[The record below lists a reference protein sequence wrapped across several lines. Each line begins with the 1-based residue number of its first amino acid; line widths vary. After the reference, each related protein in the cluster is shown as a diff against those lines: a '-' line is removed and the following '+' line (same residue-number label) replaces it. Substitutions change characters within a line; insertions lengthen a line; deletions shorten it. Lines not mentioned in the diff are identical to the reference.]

1 MKESVRQTDQGSF
14 SVPNNVAAERRAR
27 RTANNAERS
36 PSACKNTSE
45 EKEMEVLYERCC
57 GIDVHKNMLMVCIFM
72 GARKK
77 EIREF
82 GTMTDDILNLCSWIK
97 ETGCQVAAMEST
109 GVYWK
114 PVYNIL
120 ESEGIETI
128 VVNAQHI
135 KAVPGRKT
143 DVKDAEWIAD
153 LVRHGL
159 VKASYV
165 PNREQRELREMVR
178 YRNEIVNERARELNR
193 IQAVLEG
200 ANIKLASVV
209 SDISCKSSMAMLRAI
224 IQGTTDVEVL
234 SGFAEGKLI
243 HKIPELRKALKGSIR
258 FHQMQMLKLQ
268 MEHIDF
274 LTKSIE
280 EMDEDIKKKTESMN
294 EYIEL
299 IDEIPGIGRRSA
311 ERIIAETGI
320 EMKQFRNAD
329 HFASWA
335 GLVPG
340 CNESAGKK
348 MSSRIR
354 KGNLHLKSTL
364 VECAHSA
371 IRHKDSYFYAKY
383 CRISA
388 RRGGKRAL
396 VAIAHSM
403 ALAIYHILLDKEHFC
418 DLGSDY
424 FNTIYAEKIKKR
436 NIQSLEKLGFSVS
449 LS

>member
-1 MKESVRQTDQGSF
+1 
-14 SVPNNVAAERRAR
+14 
-27 RTANNAERS
+27 
-36 PSACKNTSE
+36 
-45 EKEMEVLYERCC
+45 MEVIYERCC
-57 GIDVHKNMLMVCIFM
+57 RIDVHKNMLMACIFTSV
-72 GARKK
+72 RKK
-77 EIREF
+77 EIRQF
-82 GTMTDDILNLCSWIK
+82 GTMTDDILELSQWLK
-97 ETGCQVAAMEST
+97 ETNCQVVAMEST

-114 PVYNIL
+114 PIYNIL

-159 VKASYV
+159 VKSSYI
-165 PNREQRELREMVR
+165 PDREQRELREIVR

-200 ANIKLASVV
+200 ANIKLSSIVT
-209 SDISCKSSMAMLRAI
+209 DISGQSSMAILHSLVSGNTNAE
-224 IQGTTDVEVL
+224 QL
-234 SGFAEGKLI
+234 SNLAKGHLI
-243 HKIPELRKALKGSIR
+243 KKIPQLQRALRGSVGQ
-258 FHQMQMLKLQ
+258 HQMQMLKFQLN
-268 MEHIDF
+268 HIDF
-274 LTKSIE
+274 LTHSIE
-280 EMDEDIKKKTESMN
+280 EMDSEIKKKTEKIA
-294 EYIEL
+294 EYIKL
-299 IDEIPGIGRRSA
+299 LDEIPGIGVRSA

-320 EMKQFRNAD
+320 EIKQFRNAD

-348 MSSRIR
+348 KSSKIR
-354 KGNLHLKSTL
+354 KGNVYLKSTL

-383 CRISA
+383 CKLSA
-388 RRGGKRAL
+388 RRGSKRAI
-396 VAIAHSM
+396 VAVAHSM
-403 ALAIYHILLDKEHFC
+403 IIAIYHILKDKSRFM

-424 FNTIYAEKIKKR
+424 FNVINAEKIKNR
-436 NIQSLEKLGFSVS
+436 NIKSLENLGFCVQ
-449 LS
+449 LT